1 MTRIDDLQILKT
13 LDPATPDAIDPH
25 GPRARTDLHHILATD
40 PTTPTDATNPAQAG
54 VRPRRRRLATRMA
67 LGSGL
72 VAAAAVTAVVLPSL
86 VGGDEAFA
94 TWTAAPVGMSAKDKA
109 SAAASCRDQQKSG
122 SPEFR
127 DELSRSATAISE
139 RRGAWTLV
147 VLAGQDG
154 FSALC
159 ITDDST
165 RLFQDYFGSIGK
177 TASAD
182 RPTPRGLT
190 ATVLGTGS
198 ADGNELSVAAG
209 LAGSDVTSLTYTSPT
224 RGKVKATVN
233 GGQFALW
240 LPGNELESASRQ
252 GVPLQATYRD
262 GTTTTITL
270 TL

>member
-182 RPTPRGLT
+182 RPTPAASPQPFSAPAQPTEMNSPSPPAWPDQTSPVSPTPARPAARSKPPSTAASSPSGYPATNSNPPAAKASPSKPPT
-190 ATVLGTGS
+190 AT
-198 ADGNELSVAAG
+198 APQPP
-209 LAGSDVTSLTYTSPT
+209 SP
-224 RGKVKATVN
+224 
-233 GGQFALW
+233 
-240 LPGNELESASRQ
+240 
-252 GVPLQATYRD
+252 
-262 GTTTTITL
+262 
-270 TL
+270 